1 VYEASVD
8 RGFLTRAGLADPTVD
23 RGIPS
28 PFLLEVPPMTSPS
41 PRRID
46 PRGHRF
52 GGGLS
57 AAILALAFGLGTPA
71 LVLAIAVALWV
82 SAAFGTRYS
91 ILGRPWP
98 FVRRALGIGPPAE
111 LEGEFPPRFAQA
123 FGGVVLAFALVLFA
137 VGATAGAWLL
147 TGAVAALQTVLAVTG
162 YCLGCRLYF
171 LRWYGPALFDR
182 LAAATS
188 RAPSN

>member
-1 VYEASVD
+1 MRFDFVTTNLA
-8 RGFLTRAGLADPTVD
+8 TALADV
-23 RGIPS
+23 S
-28 PFLLEVPPMTSPS
+28 TSP
-41 PRRID
+41 PGAKPPARRID

-57 AAILALAFGLGTPA
+57 AVILGVAFLAQAPI
-71 LVLAIAVALWV
+71 LVLAIGLALGV

-98 FVRRALGIGPPAE
+98 YVRRALRIGPPSE
-111 LEGEFPPRFAQA
+111 LEGEYPPRFAQA
-123 FGGVVLAFALVLFA
+123 FGAVVLTFALVLFA
-137 VGATAGAWLL
+137 AGASLL
-147 TGAVAALQTVLAVTG
+147 AWIVVGAVAALQTVLAVTG

-182 LAAATS
+182 LAAMTTRGA
-188 RAPSN
+188 RA

>member
-1 VYEASVD
+1 
-8 RGFLTRAGLADPTVD
+8 
-23 RGIPS
+23 
-28 PFLLEVPPMTSPS
+28 MTSPS

-57 AAILALAFGLGTPA
+57 AAILVLAFLLGAPI
-71 LVLAIAVALWV
+71 LVAAIALALWV

-98 FVRRALGIGPPAE
+98 VVRKALRIGPPGE

-123 FGGVVLAFALVLFA
+123 FGAVVLTAALVLFA
-137 VGATAGAWLL
+137 VGAATAAWLL

-182 LAAATS
+182 MATATARATS
-188 RAPSN
+188 R